1 MISVPHAKVY
11 ISSRTLITSDMI
23 GTKEVAKNI
32 VDNNYNVIT
41 SLDRI
46 IGKYVR
52 DDKVIEEEM
61 LFETSL
67 LMTELEPSDLIV
79 IKTAPSGT
87 TVFGLPVSFFSSFYN
102 SIMPGDKIDIYI
114 QALNENC
121 QNIYVKM
128 LENVEILQTR
138 DANGN
143 NAFGPASNGV
153 TSEIL
158 FAVPDQYFHTLLN
171 ASINAVVFS

>member
-1 MISVPHAKVY
+1 MISVPYAKVS
-11 ISSRTLITSDMI
+11 ISSRTLITADMI

-87 TVFGLPVSFFSSFYN
+87 TVFGLSVGFHSSFNN

-114 QALNENC
+114 QALNENY

-128 LENVEILQTR
+128 LENVEVMQTR

-143 NAFGPASNGV
+143 NAFGPVSH
-153 TSEIL
+153 IKR
-158 FAVPDQYFHTLLN
+158 
-171 ASINAVVFS
+171 

>member
-1 MISVPHAKVY
+1 MISVPYAKVS
-11 ISSRTLITSDMI
+11 ISSRTLITADMI

-67 LMTELEPSDLIV
+67 L
-79 IKTAPSGT
+79 
-87 TVFGLPVSFFSSFYN
+87 
-102 SIMPGDKIDIYI
+102 
-114 QALNENC
+114 
-121 QNIYVKM
+121 
-128 LENVEILQTR
+128 
-138 DANGN
+138 
-143 NAFGPASNGV
+143 
-153 TSEIL
+153 
-158 FAVPDQYFHTLLN
+158 
-171 ASINAVVFS
+171 